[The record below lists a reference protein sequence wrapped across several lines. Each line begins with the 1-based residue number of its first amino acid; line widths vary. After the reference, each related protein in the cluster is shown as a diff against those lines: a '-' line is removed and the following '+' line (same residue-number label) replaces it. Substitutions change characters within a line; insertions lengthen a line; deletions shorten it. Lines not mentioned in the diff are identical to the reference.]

1 METRKANIYTDSS
14 AQLLETF
21 SNAPCLHRKWR
32 VAYALDSAAVI
43 FASSNGAIPADVKAF
58 KTHFSNTVTVLRAQR
73 RQVALRRP
81 YDECNGRFSPF
92 ATIAGAMDN
101 SACRLSPRI
110 SAVTMARLGKTTRRQ
125 ARKFPARCDHESRP
139 GHPPGQPYPRGEKVD
154 QLRYVLQA

>member
-92 ATIAGAMDN
+92 ATIAVAMDN
-101 SACRLSPRI
+101 FRLPTIAQNLRRHNGAAREDYSTSSA
-110 SAVTMARLGKTTRRQ
+110 
-125 ARKFPARCDHESRP
+125 
-139 GHPPGQPYPRGEKVD
+139 
-154 QLRYVLQA
+154 